1 MRLDIYRR
9 LDDPRRAVP
18 VGDLEW
24 YVARGEER
32 AGEEE
37 REKGRWGKERVCTYV
52 RGNADSIFTNKY
64 TGRAF
69 PEPTRVSLGVPLRC
83 LQVACGRKHTLA
95 LMEGG
100 YVMSWGT

>member
-1 MRLDIYRR
+1 MIEASRLKY
-9 LDDPRRAVP
+9 
-18 VGDLEW
+18 
-24 YVARGEER
+24 
-32 AGEEE
+32 
-37 REKGRWGKERVCTYV
+37 TH
-52 RGNADSIFTNKY
+52 NKNQIR

-100 YVMSWGT
+100 YVMSWG